1 MKITSLRI
9 GDWVRIKLPS
19 PQGERLSI
27 PMQVVGLLS
36 CFNNPS
42 PNDTVYLDF
51 SGNEGDVWEEEVQN
65 LVKIEGYKMKNKIIA
80 GVIGVTSPFIVI
92 FMLYAINRFFL
103 FKIVLIIAIMILMS
117 VVSYKLIKLILDE
130 HSEKHKQ

>member
-1 MKITSLRI
+1 MKITELKI
-9 GDWVRIKLPS
+9 GDRVRIKMPS

-51 SGNEGDVWEEEVQN
+51 SGTEGDVWEEEVQN
-65 LVKIEGYKMKNKIIA
+65 LVKMEVKDNE
-80 GVIGVTSPFIVI
+80 S
-92 FMLYAINRFFL
+92 NR
-103 FKIVLIIAIMILMS
+103 KETKRQTRPSA
-117 VVSYKLIKLILDE
+117 
-130 HSEKHKQ
+130 